1 MNINL
6 RVKIVA
12 LDILN
17 LGDKIMRLK
26 LALPMFMLFSSISY
40 AHNVLANDYYS
51 IKSPGQRVYFV
62 EPSDGAVVGNEVK
75 VVMGVQGMEIRPAG
89 TVAEDTGHHHLLI
102 DAPQVNAGEAVPA
115 GNDQYRHFGKGQT
128 EATIKLAPGTHTL
141 TLQFANG
148 AHVSYGEKMRS
159 TINVTVK

>member
-1 MNINL
+1 
-6 RVKIVA
+6 
-12 LDILN
+12 
-17 LGDKIMRLK
+17 
-26 LALPMFMLFSSISY
+26 MFMLLSSVGY
-40 AHNVLANDYYS
+40 AHNVLANDHDL
-51 IKSPGQRVYFV
+51 KNSPEQGVYFV
-62 EPSDGAVVGNEVK
+62 EPKDGAVIGNEVK
-75 VVMGVQGMEIRPAG
+75 VVMGVQGMEIKSAG
-89 TVAEDTGHHHLLI
+89 TVAENTGHHHLLI

-159 TINVTVK
+159 TISVTVK